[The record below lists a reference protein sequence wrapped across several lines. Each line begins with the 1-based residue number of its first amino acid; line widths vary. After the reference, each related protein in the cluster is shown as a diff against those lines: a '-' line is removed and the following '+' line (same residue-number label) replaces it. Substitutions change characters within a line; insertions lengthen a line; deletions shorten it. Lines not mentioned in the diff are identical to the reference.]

1 MDKGGLQMRLEQLN
15 CLLAIDHYHSMN
27 KAAEHIFV
35 SQQSISVAVAQL
47 EHEFQTSLVL
57 RTNRG
62 SFLTD
67 AGKELIEATQEFYT
81 RCDKIK
87 KKNAENAETEKLHLL
102 IDFSQLVFWENIYL
116 YYAMHHPG
124 IRLSR
129 TLMNYDEIEE
139 NLKKQKESIAVV
151 TLHSER
157 LQEYEAKYNCKVC
170 KVQKY
175 VLYISKNSP
184 LAGSNMISIR
194 SLHDMQI
201 LIYSSEE
208 TPSAVY
214 YSLQKYHLEERNNKF
229 VYNVTTDLQKK
240 LALNE
245 NVICFAPD
253 YCLTDL
259 EVFPFIPVK
268 LKEKL
273 ILYLCCVT
281 TKEREIPQTLI
292 QAVETLSE

>member
-1 MDKGGLQMRLEQLN
+1 
-15 CLLAIDHYHSMN
+15 
-27 KAAEHIFV
+27 
-35 SQQSISVAVAQL
+35 
-47 EHEFQTSLVL
+47 
-57 RTNRG
+57 
-62 SFLTD
+62 
-67 AGKELIEATQEFYT
+67 
-81 RCDKIK
+81 
-87 KKNAENAETEKLHLL
+87 
-102 IDFSQLVFWENIYL
+102 
-116 YYAMHHPG
+116 
-124 IRLSR
+124 
-129 TLMNYDEIEE
+129 
-139 NLKKQKESIAVV
+139 
-151 TLHSER
+151 
-157 LQEYEAKYNCKVC
+157 
-170 KVQKY
+170 
-175 VLYISKNSP
+175 
-184 LAGSNMISIR
+184 MISIR

-292 QAVETLSE
+292 QAVETLSK